1 MNFSEILNL
10 FRRDKSSARSHMKN
24 LIEIAISDGI
34 FDHTETELLH
44 KIARRNGVSTSK
56 LKSIEKSGD
65 ILFEIPNDD
74 FEKFQQMY
82 DFVHMMIIDN
92 EVHHE
97 EMKLCNLFALKFGY
111 PKVHIDELIK
121 TLIIN
126 IENGNDSKD
135 TMARVKWMLN

>member
-1 MNFSEILNL
+1 
-10 FRRDKSSARSHMKN
+10 MKY
-24 LIEIAISDGI
+24 LIEIAVSDGK
-34 FDHTETELLH
+34 FDHTETELLR
-44 KIARRNGVSTSK
+44 KIAKRNGVSTSK

-65 ILFEIPNDD
+65 ILFEIPDDD

-82 DFVHMMIIDN
+82 DFVHMMIIDK

-121 TLIIN
+121 TLKIN